1 MDFRLP
7 IAIAVAL
14 VYSVWLAWSALKD
27 PSNSEER
34 LNGYATYAFAV
45 GAFFVFIAV
54 IFEIDQLPLADILQ
68 GKMKSTKSQGGL
80 AFAYACL
87 VASGVFWLASTRS
100 KS

>member
-34 LNGYATYAFAV
+34 LNGYATYAFGI
-45 GAFFVFIAV
+45 GAFFLLIAV
-54 IFEIDQLPLADILQ
+54 IFEIDKLPLADILQ
-68 GKMKSTKSQGGL
+68 GKMTSTRSQGGL

-87 VASGVFWLASTRS
+87 VASGVFWLASARS